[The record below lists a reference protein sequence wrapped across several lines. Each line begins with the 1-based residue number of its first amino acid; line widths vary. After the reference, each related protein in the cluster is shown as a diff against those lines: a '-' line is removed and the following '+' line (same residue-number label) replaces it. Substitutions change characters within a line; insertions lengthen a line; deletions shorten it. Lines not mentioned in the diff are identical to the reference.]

1 MLIMGGV
8 LARVLRGGRVAAADV
23 STLGAA
29 AQVKPPATFGKALDT
44 ASPAGWN

>member
-8 LARVLRGGRVAAADV
+8 LARVLRGGRVAATDV

-29 AQVKPPATFGKALDT
+29 AQVKPPAAFGQALDT
-44 ASPAGWN
+44 AAPAGWN